1 VIRFRLFLLLL
12 LLLLILTPLAGYGEL
27 PELRPHAGKGIVVL
41 PVSTSQE
48 LILYE
53 LPGIRR
59 DETIRQKGLPTLAP
73 FVRVKAN
80 ESALAVMSLR
90 EGWLRIVYDAAG
102 REAWVELKDTWSY
115 RPWERYLVGRTVRLV
130 SGLKEPLYRFRSLP
144 RDKGEQSGAV
154 TPGFPLR
161 VQSVIDD
168 WAEVV
173 TAGQAPGWLRWR
185 DGDGRLL
192 VTVE

>member
-12 LLLLILTPLAGYGEL
+12 LLLTPLAGYGGL

-41 PVSTSQE
+41 PASTSEE
-48 LILYE
+48 LVLYE

-59 DETIRQKGLPTLAP
+59 EETIQQKRLPTLAP
-73 FVRVKAN
+73 FVKMKAN
-80 ESALAVMSLR
+80 ESALAVMSIR

-115 RPWERYLVGRTVRLV
+115 RPWERYLVGRTIRLV

-144 RDKGEQSGAV
+144 RDKGELSGAV

-161 VQSVIDD
+161 VQSVNDD

-192 VTVE
+192 VTAE